1 MLRALAPREKRL
13 SLSLQSKNELPVLLT
28 MADFSVSN
36 VTIGVRGLPR
46 TLQLVRLEEKGKK

>member
-28 MADFSVSN
+28 MADFSASK
-36 VTIGVRGLPR
+36 VTIRVRGLPR
-46 TLQLVRLEEKGKK
+46 TLQLVRLEEKGKT